1 MLTVVSLVV
10 IILVLL
16 VCYIRKKYS
25 FWEDMGV
32 PFIKPKFPFG
42 NLQLPGQ
49 KNRVHSSL
57 LMQRFYNEIKGRNSF
72 GGIYFFW
79 QPLALI
85 VDLELVKH
93 ILVKDFH
100 SFHDRGMYY
109 NEKDDPISA
118 HLFNIE
124 GERWTNLRKK
134 LSPTFS
140 SGKMKM
146 MFPTLVDVG
155 NHFIDRMTQDLENS
169 AEIEMKDILARFT
182 TDVIGSC
189 AFGIDCNSLNDP
201 ETEFRVMGKKVFEI
215 PSRKFINF
223 LKFPFMLSFKDLS
236 RKIGL
241 KSTNEDV
248 SRFFLKVVKDT
259 LEYREANNVQRNDF
273 MNLLMQIKN
282 TGKLEG
288 SDENVGSLSFNEI
301 AAQAFVFFLAGFET
315 SSTTMTFCL
324 HELSLNEEIQEKA
337 RKCAIESIEKHGGL
351 TYEAVMDMHYIE
363 QCINGKI
370 EYSYLEFCLRR
381 VPLGGKIVFKVR
393 YRDYNHRADKA
404 K

>member
-1 MLTVVSLVV
+1 
-10 IILVLL
+10 
-16 VCYIRKKYS
+16 
-25 FWEDMGV
+25 
-32 PFIKPKFPFG
+32 
-42 NLQLPGQ
+42 
-49 KNRVHSSL
+49 
-57 LMQRFYNEIKGRNSF
+57 MQRYYNQIKGQSSF
-72 GGIYFFW
+72 GGIFFFW

-85 VDLELVKH
+85 VDLDLVKH
-93 ILVKDFH
+93 VLVKDFQH
-100 SFHDRGMYY
+100 FHDRGMFY

-124 GERWTNLRKK
+124 GDRWTNLRKK

-155 NHFIDRMTQDLENS
+155 NHFIERLTNDTEKDPEV
-169 AEIEMKDILARFT
+169 EMKDILARFT

-215 PSRKFINF
+215 PTRKLMNFI
-223 LKFPFMLSFKDLS
+223 KFPFMLTFKDFS

-248 SRFFLKVVKDT
+248 AKFFMKVVKDT
-259 LEYREANNVQRNDF
+259 LEYREKNNVQRNDF

-288 SDENVGSLSFNEI
+288 SDENVGKLSFNEI

-324 HELSLNEEIQEKA
+324 HELSLNEDIQEKA
-337 RKCAIESIEKHGGL
+337 RKCAQEAIEQHGGL

-363 QCINGKI
+363 QCVNGTIHK
-370 EYSYLEFCLRR
+370 
-381 VPLGGKIVFKVR
+381 
-393 YRDYNHRADKA
+393 
-404 K
+404 